1 MEDRAL
7 AYLLLKLVHLGYDIR
22 FEKGFLENTII
33 IKLSKDMQNLDF
45 TVSEEEIR
53 LQKDTTPGEMMVF
66 ILEKMEKKFLET
78 T

>member
-7 AYLLLKLVHLGYDIR
+7 AYLLLKLVKLGYDVQ
-22 FEKGFLENTII
+22 FKKGYLENTIL
-33 IKLSKDMQNLDF
+33 IKLSKDIQNLDF
-45 TVSEEEIR
+45 TVSEEEFR

>member
-1 MEDRAL
+1 MEDRTL
-7 AYLLLKLVHLGYDIR
+7 ACLLLKLVHLGYDVQ
-22 FEKGFLENTII
+22 FKKGYLENTIL

-53 LQKDTTPGEMMVF
+53 LQKDATPGEMMVF